1 MKFDIIPADENKPIE
16 SMEVDGSVSVELK
29 ALQGAVGG
37 HIQVV
42 TVTIDGE
49 ARQLIVDEEG
59 LLKGKDING
68 RINSLI
74 EDQGLSIVGDAVL
87 ITEGELQ

>member
-16 SMEVDGSVSVELK
+16 SIEVDGSVNVELK

-37 HIQVV
+37 YIQIVP
-42 TVTIDGE
+42 VTIDGS

-59 LLKGKDING
+59 LLKGAPVNT
-68 RINSLI
+68 RVNSQI
-74 EDQGLSIVGDAVL
+74 YEAVQIVGDAVL

>member
-1 MKFDIIPADENKPIE
+1 MKFDIIPVELSKPIE
-16 SMEVDGSVSVELK
+16 SMEVDGSVAVELK

-37 HIQVV
+37 YIQVV

-59 LLKGKDING
+59 LLKGKNINR

-74 EDQGLSIVGDAVL
+74 EDQGPSIVGDAVL